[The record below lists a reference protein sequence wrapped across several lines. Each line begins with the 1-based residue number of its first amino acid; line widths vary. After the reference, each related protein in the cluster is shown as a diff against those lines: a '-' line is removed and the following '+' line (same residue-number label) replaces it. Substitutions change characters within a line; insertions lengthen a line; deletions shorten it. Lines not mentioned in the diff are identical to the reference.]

1 VENFTIGAIF
11 ARGGSRG
18 LARKALATLGGRTL
32 LEIAIGHAI
41 SCGGIDLVMVST
53 DDPEFATVA
62 KAAGAEVPFLRPS
75 DLATDASPEI
85 EAWKHLIEHL
95 DGTLGR
101 PETLVSVPV
110 TAPLRRVE
118 DLDTAIATYK
128 ATDADLVVTGYRSNV
143 NPYFNM
149 MLCDSDDSAHLALG
163 SETKYYRRQDA
174 PVVWALTTIAF
185 VADPDYVMSTNHLF
199 DGKVRISPVPEERSI
214 DIDTQLDLDW
224 AEFLSGRA

>member
-1 VENFTIGAIF
+1 MENLTIGAIF
-11 ARGGSRG
+11 ARGGSTG

-32 LEIAIGHAI
+32 LEIAIGHAT
-41 SCGGIDLVMVST
+41 SCSGIDLVMVST

-75 DLATDASPEI
+75 GLAADASPEI

-118 DLDTAIATYK
+118 DIDTAIATYK
-128 ATDADLVVTGYRSNV
+128 ATEADLVVTGYRSNM

-149 MLCDSDDSAHLALG
+149 MLCDSGDWAHLALE
-163 SETKYYRRQDA
+163 SKTKVHRRQDA
-174 PVVWALTTIAF
+174 PVVWALTTVAF
-185 VADPDYVMSTNHLF
+185 VADPNYVMSTTHLF
-199 DGKVRISPVPEERSI
+199 DGKVKVSPVPEERSI

-224 AEFLSGRA
+224 AEFLSKNV